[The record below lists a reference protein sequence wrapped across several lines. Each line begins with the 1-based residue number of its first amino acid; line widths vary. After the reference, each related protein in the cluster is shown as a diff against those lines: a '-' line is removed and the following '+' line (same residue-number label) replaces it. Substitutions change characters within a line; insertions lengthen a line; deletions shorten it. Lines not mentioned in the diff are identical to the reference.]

1 MEGAHGSSETGRAC
15 RWRKLTRISAGSVR
29 GAKAAVGVRG
39 AVSLAL
45 DEGLAI
51 VLHLNVSLRRVEG
64 EEVVDDHARH
74 AWAHLVGAEWL
85 EPVRSAGC
93 AMVHTPVLERKRDCS
108 TMPNTLSPH
117 TIARDTAQSA
127 CRRRRGGQQRRGPHC
142 QRHFPPAGSLPWS
155 DFVLTHVGSSRSAAD
170 MPCFLRYCSPKA
182 TGQICQTGGM
192 WRRNTVP
199 NNRTHA
205 AHLVS
210 HGTDEAHGTVL
221 VHHPTH
227 STLGL
232 ASQRGGPAGRTP
244 GHASGLAQNSQH
256 AFRPVLREQR
266 KGGEMYPRECDD

>member
-1 MEGAHGSSETGRAC
+1 MEGAHGSSEKGRAC

-51 VLHLNVSLRRVEG
+51 VLHLNVSLGRVEG

-74 AWAHLVGAEWL
+74 AWAHLIGAEWL
-85 EPVRSAGC
+85 EPMRSAGC

-117 TIARDTAQSA
+117 TIARDAAQSA
-127 CRRRRGGQQRRGPHC
+127 CRRRRGEQQRRGPHC

-170 MPCFLRYCSPKA
+170 IPCFLRYCSPKA

-192 WRRNTVP
+192 WRRNTV
-199 NNRTHA
+199 
-205 AHLVS
+205 
-210 HGTDEAHGTVL
+210 
-221 VHHPTH
+221 
-227 STLGL
+227 
-232 ASQRGGPAGRTP
+232 RTP
-244 GHASGLAQNSQH
+244 EHMLLTLSATAPTKHMEPYSSITPLIARLGWPASA
-256 AFRPVLREQR
+256 AAPRAARRATPPVLRRAPSMLSDQCSVSRGKEAS
-266 KGGEMYPRECDD
+266 YPRDSGL